1 MLQIKGIA
9 LKSTINYIKLKLKEE
24 GFLKFKKE
32 LSADAQSIFGTPI
45 LSSNWYDVNLLVEIM
60 SKVPEILK
68 REPKEVWWE
77 MGRYSCEDGL
87 NTVYKIFY
95 KLGSPEFIIKR
106 AGQVFNNYYSQGN
119 FFVVS
124 HSLSSAQVQ
133 IKDFPIP
140 HPCICTRISG
150 WMERA
155 IELSGGK
162 NVLVK
167 HSLCIFQKQTVE
179 EWKANWV

>member
-1 MLQIKGIA
+1 MLNIKGIA
-9 LKSTINYIKLKLKEE
+9 LKSTINYIRLKLDREA
-24 GFLKFKKE
+24 FLKFKEE
-32 LSADAQSIFGTPI
+32 LSAGSKNIFETSV
-45 LSSNWYDVNLLVEIM
+45 LSSSWYDINLLVEIM
-60 SKVPEILK
+60 SKIPEILK
-68 REPKEVWWE
+68 RDPKEVWWE
-77 MGRYSCEDGL
+77 MGRHSCEDGL

-106 AGQVFNNYYSQGN
+106 ASQVFNNYYSQGD

-124 HSLSSAQVQ
+124 HSLNSAQVQ
-133 IKDFPIP
+133 IKNFPLP

-162 NVLVK
+162 NVSVK
-167 HSLCIFQKQTVE
+167 HSLCIFQKASLE
-179 EWKANWV
+179 EWKANWT

>member
-1 MLQIKGIA
+1 MLEIKGLA
-9 LKSTINYIKLKLKEE
+9 LKSTINYIKMKLDSEN
-24 GFLKFKKE
+24 FQRFSNI
-32 LSADAQSIFGTPI
+32 LSENSKNLLNSTI
-45 LSSNWYDVNLLVEIM
+45 LSSKWYDASLLVEIM
-60 SKVPEILK
+60 SKIPEILK
-68 REPKEVWWE
+68 RNPTEVWWE
-77 MGRYSCEDGL
+77 MGRHSCEDGL

-106 AGQVFNNYYSQGN
+106 ASQVFSNYYSEGN

-124 HSLSSAQVQ
+124 HSLSNAHVQ
-133 IKDFPIP
+133 IKDVNFP

-167 HSLCIFQKQTVE
+167 HSLCIFQKGIFE
-179 EWKANWV
+179 EWKATWT